1 MYKWIIVGGG
11 IQGTTMA
18 NFLLNQKNVT
28 SDELAIIDPY
38 AEPLANWNRCTNT
51 ISMPFLRSPAVHHL
65 DKDPFSLQKFVKG
78 NGYNEAASFL
88 GRLKRPSLLL
98 FQDHCE
104 HLIKNL
110 SLKKSWVQGFVQTI
124 DQVQNGWQVQLQSG
138 QMLQGQNLILAIGIS
153 EQLSW
158 PEWAK
163 TLKKDAVSSV
173 HHIFD
178 PNLPDFEE
186 MQAPFTIVGGGITAV
201 HLALKLNKA
210 FPKQVHLLKRHPF
223 RIHDFD
229 SDPAWLGPK
238 NQIAF
243 QKTASYKMRREKIVH
258 ARHKGSIPRDLYIKL
273 HRQMRQN
280 NMLVSDGQIHHVKM
294 AQDLV
299 NLYSE
304 NGHLIQQTGTV
315 LLATGF
321 TPTLPGQEWL
331 TPIIKKHQLKCADC
345 GYPIISETLQWGPNL
360 YVMGALA
367 ELEIGPIARN
377 ISGAR
382 QAAERIVSSL

>member
-18 NFLLNQKNVT
+18 TFLLKQKKVT
-28 SDELAIIDPY
+28 SDELAIIDPHT
-38 AEPLANWNRCTNT
+38 EPLANWNRCTNT
-51 ISMPFLRSPAVHHL
+51 ISMPFLRSPVVHHL
-65 DKDPFSLQKFVKG
+65 DVNPFSLQAFVKD
-78 NGYNEAASFL
+78 NGQNEGSSFL

-98 FQDHCE
+98 FQDHCD
-104 HLIKNL
+104 HLIKDL
-110 SLKKSWVQGFVQTI
+110 SLKRCWIQGSVQAI
-124 DQVQNGWQVQLQSG
+124 DRTQNEWQIQLKNG
-138 QMLQGQNLILAIGIS
+138 QMLQGHNLVLAIGIS
-153 EQLSW
+153 DQLSW
-158 PEWAK
+158 PDWAK
-163 TLKKDAVSSV
+163 KLKKNTVSSV
-173 HHIFD
+173 YHVFD
-178 PNLPDFEE
+178 PDLPDFEE
-186 MQAPFTIVGGGITAV
+186 MQAPFTVVGGGITAV
-201 HLALKLNKA
+201 HLTLKLNKL
-210 FPKQVHLLKRHPF
+210 FPKQVRLVKRHPF

-229 SDPAWLGPK
+229 SDPGWLGPK
-238 NQIAF
+238 NQTAF
-243 QKTASYKMRREKIVH
+243 RKTASYKKRREKIVH

-273 HRQMRQN
+273 RHQMRQDKL
-280 NMLVSDGQIHHVKM
+280 LVSDGQVHQARIGKNS
-294 AQDLV
+294 V

-321 TPTLPGQEWL
+321 IPTLPGQEWL

-345 GYPIISETLQWGPNL
+345 GYPITSETLQWGPNL

-382 QAAERIVSSL
+382 QAAERITSSL